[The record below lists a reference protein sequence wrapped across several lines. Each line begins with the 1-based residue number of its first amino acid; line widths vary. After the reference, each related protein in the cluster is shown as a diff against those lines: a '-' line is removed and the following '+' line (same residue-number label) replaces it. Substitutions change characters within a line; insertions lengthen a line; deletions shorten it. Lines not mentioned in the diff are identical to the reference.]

1 MSTRACF
8 ATARIPDTDTG
19 GVRVR
24 AADSSLLAALGA
36 NYPTVVLGA
45 EAAKRLGIT
54 NVDSRPRVWLG
65 GRGFTVI
72 GILAP
77 ITLASD
83 ALGARRLSRGAAA
96 AGQRRQMI
104 MSTLTALSASTVRCG
119 RPRPGCAGRP

>member
-1 MSTRACF
+1 MSTRAGF
-8 ATARIPDTDTG
+8 ATARTRTPTP
-19 GVRVR
+19 
-24 AADSSLLAALGA
+24 AASGCERPTARCWPLGA

-65 GRGFTVI
+65 GRGFTVV

-83 ALGARRLSRGAAA
+83 VDRSALVGFP
-96 AGQRRQMI
+96 AG
-104 MSTLTALSASTVRCG
+104 VV
-119 RPRPGCAGRP
+119 

>member
-36 NYPTVVLGA
+36 NYPTVV
-45 EAAKRLGIT
+45 LGIT